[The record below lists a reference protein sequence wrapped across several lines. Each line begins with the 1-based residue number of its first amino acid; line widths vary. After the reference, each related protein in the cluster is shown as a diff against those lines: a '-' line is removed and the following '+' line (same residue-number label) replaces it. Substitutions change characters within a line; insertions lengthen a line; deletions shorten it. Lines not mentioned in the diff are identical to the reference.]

1 MKSWVLSMVNKDTD
15 IELSHYKWGMKLSPE
30 LRQLLLDEI
39 AELNQAEPETERRD
53 LPPKDISDS
62 QLFLLWLRS

>member
-1 MKSWVLSMVNKDTD
+1 MKSWMLFMVKQTDT
-15 IELSHYKWGMKLSPE
+15 ELNQYNWGMKLSSE
-30 LRQLLLDEI
+30 LRQRLLDEI